1 MASEPIPFPGLE
13 HRAGAAAD
21 DGTDTRLLAE
31 LAQGQAGALAEL
43 YRRRGGVLLS
53 LLIRILGDD
62 REAEEVLQDTFI
74 QLWRK
79 ADQYNPAKSGP
90 LTWMVMIA
98 RGLAL
103 DRLRRRNRL
112 STVLDEYRASR
123 LPDADVS
130 FPATGEAETT
140 ERVSHALAGLP
151 GEQREALEL
160 AFWRGCTQE
169 EIARVTGSPL
179 GTVKARLRRAMM
191 SLRTKLKDRHE

>member
-1 MASEPIPFPGLE
+1 LE
-13 HRAGAAAD
+13 RRAEAAVD
-21 DGTDTRLLAE
+21 DGTDIRLLAE

-112 STVLDEYRASR
+112 STVLDEYRASQ

-130 FPATGEAETT
+130 FPAVGEAETS
-140 ERVSHALAGLP
+140 ERVSSAVAGLP

-191 SLRTKLKDRHE
+191 ALRTKLKDRHE

>member
-13 HRAGAAAD
+13 RRAEAALD
-21 DGTDTRLLAE
+21 DGTDIRLLAE

-112 STVLDEYRASR
+112 STVLDEYRASQ

-130 FPATGEAETT
+130 FPAVGEAETS
-140 ERVSHALAGLP
+140 ERVSHAVAGLP

-191 SLRTKLKDRHE
+191 ALRTKLKDRHE

>member
-13 HRAGAAAD
+13 SRVGAAAE
-21 DGTDTRLLAE
+21 DGTDIRLLAE

-123 LPDADVS
+123 LPELEVS
-130 FPATGEAETT
+130 FPTAGEAETT

-191 SLRTKLKDRHE
+191 ALRSKLKDRHE

>member
-1 MASEPIPFPGLE
+1 MASEPIPFPGVE
-13 HRAGAAAD
+13 RRAEAGPD
-21 DGTDTRLLAE
+21 DGTDIRLLAE

-74 QLWRK
+74 QLWHK

-130 FPATGEAETT
+130 FPPVGEAETS
-140 ERVSHALAGLP
+140 ERVSHAVAGLP

-191 SLRTKLKDRHE
+191 ALRTKLKDRHE